1 MALVVTAAK
10 VEHLAWSRE
19 AVILSFSCGVYRL
32 RFGAKIAMNWV
43 CVSFFQFQRVTPP
56 PLSLSLPQDKK
67 PVGIV
72 CLPDYESCH
81 KAEAKIW
88 KKQHSF
94 MLDRGNV
101 SQDVVHTYVHCSY
114 GQILLEQTKPL
125 AGQAFQ
131 KILFYNR
138 HH

>member
-1 MALVVTAAK
+1 MLIQFSRGWCVQTK
-10 VEHLAWSRE
+10 VCLEQYLDTDFL
-19 AVILSFSCGVYRL
+19 LS
-32 RFGAKIAMNWV
+32 
-43 CVSFFQFQRVTPP
+43 VSEGNSLHY
-56 PLSLSLPQDKK
+56 LSLSLSLSPLQDKK

-101 SQDVVHTYVHCSY
+101 SCVYCYREIGCTYLM
-114 GQILLEQTKPL
+114 ILLSRPTPHG
-125 AGQAFQ
+125 AG
-131 KILFYNR
+131 
-138 HH
+138 